1 MVDWPPMCPPSSEG
15 PPDDPPGAKT
25 TGPDRRA
32 GAERAPAATGGERAG
47 APPPPRPAGGGI
59 PAARP
64 PSAARPLPAAKNPL
78 PPLGSAPPPRA
89 TGVAS
94 PPGMTNPS
102 GAAGKLLGA
111 PGAGVQ
117 RGANPPPAFGS
128 GPPANPRRAPA
139 ASGGSGPTVIAG
151 ASGAGPRPLGD
162 DDLTPD
168 PFASSDE
175 ATVISKNPFFMD
187 PQAFRPA
194 PAPPPAE
201 PPPRMTKSGRLA
213 TPFERGESFRRPAVP
228 VPQAPAPSGRLP
240 SSPGTAPIPRSG
252 PPPGPAG
259 ARRPE
264 AGAPEAP
271 AGAQTTAAVRDDDIM
286 DARAAMAAA
295 RAGEAPWSAQPGVS
309 VGPAFPA
316 GPTDGPSIEV
326 ANVSDGGFL
335 YWLLRFYLF
344 GFIAA
349 MGLGVCFA
357 IGFYLYF
364 AATLPPL
371 PDLAAYR
378 AQVATTTTVR
388 AWDGTPLAEFAT
400 ERRDFI
406 PFEHIP
412 QRLVQAF
419 LAAEDRRF
427 YEHGGLD
434 YRGIAR
440 ALGANLRA
448 GEVAQGGST
457 ITQQVAKAFLTSE
470 RTIQR
475 KIREAI
481 LARRLEAHLT
491 KNEILTLYLNQIFLG
506 AGAYGV
512 GGGARR
518 YFDKTI
524 DQLDVGEMATLAGLV
539 RAPSRF
545 SPLTNLQAGQ
555 ARRDQVLNAMVAA
568 GYLTDAEATT
578 WKARPLVI
586 RPRPDYFRMYAPYF
600 TENVR
605 RDVARRYG
613 DQELWQE
620 CQRLGGPNV
629 SAAKEA
635 CGKAQRES
643 DKKLAEAG
651 FEIETT
657 VVPWVDAAAQEN
669 VDFGLRKLDKRQG
682 WRGPVARLAQPA
694 WDEFRRRAAQ
704 RYGAEPPAEG
714 HLYLGLVEATSAE
727 GAEVRVG
734 KNRYLLPS
742 ANMTWAAP
750 YDSKSA
756 VNSRTLTST
765 IGVLHRGDVVWV
777 RNAHRSKLRR
787 FSDFTYD
794 EKSEVQWMPAY
805 DEAKQGKA
813 PPAVVT
819 LALEQTPRVQGA
831 LFSYDHTS
839 GYVTAMIGGD
849 DYDRSEF
856 NRVTQACRQPG
867 STYKPI
873 YYSLALDRGY
883 GFGSLL
889 NDVPR
894 AEVDPITGE
903 VWTPTN
909 LNNTSEYQVTL
920 EYALIWSKNVPSV
933 QLFKLMG
940 GHDVEAWARRLGI
953 TTPIIPDQ
961 ALALGA
967 SCSRIDEM
975 TRAFSA
981 FANLGVLSEPVSV
994 RRVRDRTGRILEDN
1008 TWIGDPMGRPE
1019 DRLDQ
1024 LVALAGKVKKPVI
1037 NPRTAYLTS
1046 KLLRHVVTRGHAPAI
1061 RNAAILAAGKTGTS
1075 SATMDV
1081 WFIGYT
1087 SRWMTT
1093 AWVGD
1098 DLRERPLGA
1107 KDAAF
1112 MITVPMFARYIN
1124 EVAVGQPLR
1133 EIPWERPP
1141 GVKADDTGGK
1151 VRTTLEEV
1159 MADGKG
1165 PPPKGKTPPPA
1176 AASSPAPAAKKH
1188 H

>member
-1 MVDWPPMCPPSSEG
+1 MVDWPAMSPPSSEG
-15 PPDDPPGAKT
+15 PPDGPPGAKT

-32 GAERAPAATGGERAG
+32 GGDRAPAADPANPPSKDGKPGERPPARSGGAVPPPFRPAG
-47 APPPPRPAGGGI
+47 AGIPASPRPASG
-59 PAARP
+59 
-64 PSAARPLPAAKNPL
+64 SRPLPAAKNPI
-78 PPLGSAPPPRA
+78 PPLGPAAPPRA
-89 TGVAS
+89 TGGAGS
-94 PPGMTNPS
+94 SGSFPAGGRPLGSS
-102 GAAGKLLGA
+102 GAAGQPAPAGTGGGPSSGA
-111 PGAGVQ
+111 PSGGG
-117 RGANPPPAFGS
+117 RRPPATT
-128 GPPANPRRAPA
+128 
-139 ASGGSGPTVIAG
+139 GSGPTGA
-151 ASGAGPRPLGD
+151 ASGRGPRPASD
-162 DDLTPD
+162 DEPTPD
-168 PFASSDE
+168 PFGSDDE
-175 ATVISKNPFFMD
+175 ATLISRNPFFVD
-187 PQAFRPA
+187 PQTGRVPA
-194 PAPPPAE
+194 AAPPA
-201 PPPRMTKSGRLA
+201 RMTSSGRLA
-213 TPFERGESFRRPAVP
+213 TPFERGEGVRREGVP
-228 VPQAPAPSGRLP
+228 PGPQAPTASGRFPLP
-240 SSPGTAPIPRSG
+240 GVRATSPRPTS
-252 PPPGPAG
+252 PPEPS
-259 ARRPE
+259 
-264 AGAPEAP
+264 AP
-271 AGAQTTAAVRDDDIM
+271 AAPVGPQPSAGLRDADILE
-286 DARAAMAAA
+286 ARAAIAGAAPA
-295 RAGEAPWSAQPGVS
+295 APAL
-309 VGPAFPA
+309 AA
-316 GPTDGPSIEV
+316 PTGGPSIEV

-344 GFIAA
+344 GFLAA

-406 PFEHIP
+406 PFDRIP
-412 QRLVQAF
+412 KRLVQAF

-457 ITQQVAKAFLTSE
+457 ITQQVAKSFLTSE

-518 YFDKTI
+518 YFDKAI

-545 SPLTNLQAGQ
+545 SPLTNQQAGQ

-568 GYLTDAEATT
+568 GYLTDSEATT

-620 CQRLGGPNV
+620 CQRLGGPGA

-635 CGKAQRES
+635 CSKAQRES

-651 FEIETT
+651 YEIETT
-657 VVPWVDAAAQEN
+657 VVPWIDASAQEN

-682 WRGPVARLAQPA
+682 WRGPVARLAA
-694 WDEFRRRAAQ
+694 SAMDEFRRRAAQ
-704 RYGAEPPAEG
+704 RYGAEPPVEG
-714 HLYLGLVEATSAE
+714 RMYLGLVESTSAD

-734 KNRYLLPS
+734 KGKYLLPS
-742 ANMTWAAP
+742 AHMSWAAP

-765 IGVLHRGDVVWV
+765 AGVLHRGDVVWV

-883 GFGSLL
+883 GFNSLL

-981 FANLGVLSEPVSV
+981 FANNGVLVEPVSV
-994 RRVRDRTGRILEDN
+994 RRVRDRTGKILEDN

-1024 LVALAGKVKKPVI
+1024 LVALAGKTRKPVI
-1037 NPRTAYLTS
+1037 APRTAYLTS

-1061 RNAAILAAGKTGTS
+1061 RTASILAAGKTGTS

-1141 GVKADDTGGK
+1141 GVKPDDTGGK

-1159 MADGKG
+1159 MADGRG
-1165 PPPKGKTPPPA
+1165 PPPAPRSKAPPA
-1176 AASSPAPAAKKH
+1176 PAPEASPAAKKH